1 MRILRPGIFAAG
13 ILALGMAGCNSAPPS
28 ANVPAPTAYRV
39 PGVTPQGFSMPQ
51 GEGCAADIARF
62 EAILGND
69 LNAGHV
75 SQSVFN
81 QIKLELAPARTAC
94 AAGRDGEART
104 LVVASR
110 KRHGY
115 PF

>member
-1 MRILRPGIFAAG
+1 MSIDRAHLLLAGLAA
-13 ILALGMAGCNSAPPS
+13 LLLAGCNSTPPS
-28 ANVPAPTAYRV
+28 ANVPSASAYRV
-39 PGVTPQGFSMPQ
+39 AGVTPPGFSMPQ

-75 SQSVFN
+75 SQPVFN
-81 QIKLELAPARTAC
+81 QIKLELAPARSAC
-94 AAGRDGEART
+94 AAGRDGEARG

-115 PF
+115 PA